1 MIIKNKDQLLN
12 KELSMKY
19 LNPLRILKRNF
30 INYKRNLLLKV
41 QINNNKIIRKIK
53 LRMIKIKLK
62 K

>member
-41 QINNNKIIRKIK
+41 
-53 LRMIKIKLK
+53 
-62 K
+62 